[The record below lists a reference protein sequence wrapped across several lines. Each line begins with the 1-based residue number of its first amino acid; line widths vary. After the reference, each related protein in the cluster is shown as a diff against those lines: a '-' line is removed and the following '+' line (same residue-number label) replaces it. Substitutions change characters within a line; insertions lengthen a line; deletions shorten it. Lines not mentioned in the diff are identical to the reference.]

1 MTVTVISERAKQAI
15 DAWIQ
20 NYPASRKQSAVIAA
34 LDIVQKEHG
43 GWLKQEHL
51 DAVADYLAMP
61 RIAVYEVASFYSMFD
76 LKPVGRHKIKICT
89 NISCLLRGS
98 EQIVDYLQK
107 RLGIPCSETT
117 SDGRFT
123 LKSVECL
130 AACGGAPMMQIDQT
144 YYEDLTPEK
153 IDKILEGYP

>member
-1 MTVTVISERAKQAI
+1 MTVISEQAKQAI

-20 NYPASRKQSAVIAA
+20 KYPASRKQSAVIAA
-34 LDIVQKEHG
+34 LDIVQKEYG

-89 NISCLLRGS
+89 NVSCLLRGS
-98 EQIVDYLQK
+98 EQIVDHLQN
-107 RLGIPCSETT
+107 RLGIACGETT

-144 YYEDLTPEK
+144 YYENLTPEK

>member
-1 MTVTVISERAKQAI
+1 MTVISESAKRAI
-15 DAWIQ
+15 DTWVQ
-20 NYPASRKQSAVIAA
+20 KYPASRKQSAVIAA
-34 LDIVQKEHG
+34 LDIIQKEQG
-43 GWLKQEHL
+43 GWLKPEHL

-76 LKPVGRHKIKICT
+76 LKPVGRHKIKVCT

-98 EQIVDYLQK
+98 EHIVEYLQK
-107 RLGIPCSETT
+107 RLGVVCGETT

-130 AACGGAPMMQIDQT
+130 AACGGAPMMQVDQT
-144 YYEDLTPEK
+144 YYEQLTPEK
-153 IDKILEGYP
+153 IDKILEDYP